1 VSSADFDA
9 IVDELR
15 SNDKFLLTPHLNP
28 DGDALGSLL
37 GMNGVLRALGKDTVM
52 FMSADQ
58 FPFSEDLEWMP
69 LDHVVSELPADI
81 GERVVVF
88 LDCGNIDRM
97 PIEELKTGGKRIL
110 DIDHHHDNTRFGDVN
125 LVIADAS
132 STAEIVFHLGEA
144 LGVEITEEIA
154 EPLYVGLTTDT
165 GRFSYE
171 NTTSEA
177 HRVAAKMVEAGVD
190 VPRVYRELFEGL
202 PIRRLLLLGRALANL
217 QRYDDVSLTLTHL
230 SRADFDDTGTSEG
243 DSEGVVDYFRAVENT
258 AVGALVRARLTNGDE
273 GSSKV
278 SLRATDE
285 RVDVSIIAREFGGGG
300 HRQAAGFF
308 TELSLEDLIEQLRGH
323 IGAQL
328 GQKVGA

>member
-1 VSSADFDA
+1 MDDLAPMVE
-9 IVDELR
+9 ELR
-15 SNDKFLLTPHLNP
+15 SADRFLLTTHLNP

-37 GMNGVLRALGKDTVM
+37 GMNEVLQKLGKDTVM

-58 FPFSEDLEWMP
+58 FPLPEDLDWMP
-69 LDHVVSELPADI
+69 LDGLVSELPSDI

-125 LVIADAS
+125 LVIAEAS
-132 STAEIVFHLGEA
+132 STAEIVFHLAEE
-144 LGVEITEEIA
+144 LGVEITAAMA
-154 EPLYVGLTTDT
+154 EPLYVGLMTDT
-165 GRFSYE
+165 GRFMYE
-171 NTTSEA
+171 NTSPES
-177 HRVAAKMVEAGVD
+177 HRVAAKMLEAGVD

-202 PIRRLLLLGRALANL
+202 PVRRLLLLGRALANL
-217 QRYDDVSLTLTHL
+217 QRYEDVSLTLTHL
-230 SRADFDDTGTSEG
+230 ERSDFEETETTEG
-243 DSEGVVDYFRAVENT
+243 DAEGVVDYFRAVEHT
-258 AVGALVRARLTNGDE
+258 AVGALVRARLTDGDE
-273 GSSKV
+273 HQSKV

-285 RVDVSIIAREFGGGG
+285 RVDVSKIAREFGGGG

-308 TELSLEDLIEQLRGH
+308 TELSLDELVEQLRGH

-328 GQKVGA
+328 HEHVGA

>member
-1 VSSADFDA
+1 MSSDLAPM
-9 IVDELR
+9 VEELR
-15 SNDKFLLTPHLNP
+15 AADKFLLTTHLNP

-37 GMNGVLRALGKDTVM
+37 GMNEVLRALGKDTVM

-58 FPFSEDLEWMP
+58 FPMPEDLDWMP
-69 LDHVVSELPADI
+69 LGDLASELPSDI
-81 GERVVVF
+81 AERVVVF

-110 DIDHHHDNTRFGDVN
+110 DIDHHHDNTHFGDVN

-132 STAEIVFHLGEA
+132 STAEIVFHLAEE
-144 LGVEITEEIA
+144 LGVEITAEMA
-154 EPLYVGLTTDT
+154 EPLYVGLMTDT
-165 GRFSYE
+165 GRFMYE
-171 NTTSEA
+171 NTSPEA
-177 HRVAAKMVEAGVD
+177 HRVSAKMLEAGVD
-190 VPRVYRELFEGL
+190 VPRVYRNLFENM
-202 PIRRLLLLGRALANL
+202 PVNRLLLLGRALANL
-217 QRYDDVSLTLTHL
+217 QRYEDVSLTLTHL
-230 SRADFDDTGTSEG
+230 DRGDFEDTETGEG

-258 AVGALVRARLTNGDE
+258 AVGALVRARLTEGDE
-273 GSSKV
+273 NSSKV

-308 TELSLEDLIEQLRGH
+308 TDLSLEDLVEQLRGH

-328 GQKVGA
+328 GVHASA